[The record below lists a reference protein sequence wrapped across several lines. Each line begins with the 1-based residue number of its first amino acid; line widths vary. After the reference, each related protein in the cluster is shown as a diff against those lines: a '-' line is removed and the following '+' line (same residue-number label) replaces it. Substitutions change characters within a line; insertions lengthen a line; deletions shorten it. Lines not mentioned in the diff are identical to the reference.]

1 MSGDPFSIPIMTIL
15 QNVNIWAK
23 YAPLTPTFT
32 PTLTLRLG
40 GSEGGGEAWVE
51 GIRFIQN
58 VHIYKNGH
66 NWGRKWVSRHDS
78 GAIRR
83 EI

>member
-1 MSGDPFSIPIMTIL
+1 MGSGGARGGLMGVL
-15 QNVNIWAK
+15 LKV
-23 YAPLTPTFT
+23 APGKL
-32 PTLTLRLG
+32 LG
-40 GSEGGGEAWVE
+40 RV
-51 GIRFIQN
+51 RFIPN